1 MDSQPHLVQALKS
14 NNETLQNINRLF
26 IEIIGRF
33 HIYFFHESKPMDFR
47 GTMQFIVDEDSA
59 APVIEGVER
68 MGIER
73 DHSHMCK
80 FESEEA
86 PGYEVVAE
94 AIQRYAEDAPSLIST
109 RWEEEHRIRELEKR
123 EAARELLR
131 NSSGQMTPTTRDDGT
146 LPINSAQISSQTSSL
161 GNSMGN
167 APRAL
172 THQPHASTSTYE
184 IEEIE
189 DELPVPVRK

>member
-1 MDSQPHLVQALKS
+1 MDSQPQLVQALKS

-26 IEIIGRF
+26 IEIIGRY
-33 HIYFFHESKPMDFR
+33 HVYFFHESKPMDFK
-47 GTMQFIVDEDSA
+47 GSLQYIVDEDSA

-80 FESEEA
+80 FESEDA

-94 AIQRYAEDAPSLIST
+94 AIQRYAEDAPGLIRT
-109 RWEEEHRIRELEKR
+109 RWEEEHRIRDLEKR

-131 NSSGQMTPTTRDDGT
+131 NSPSAIESLTPAEST
-146 LPINSAQISSQTSSL
+146 QISQASSL
-161 GNSMGN
+161 GNSMG
-167 APRAL
+167 
-172 THQPHASTSTYE
+172 TASPLRSLPPPPYTSSDVYE
-184 IEEIE
+184 VEEVD
-189 DELPVPVRK
+189 DEQPVPVRR